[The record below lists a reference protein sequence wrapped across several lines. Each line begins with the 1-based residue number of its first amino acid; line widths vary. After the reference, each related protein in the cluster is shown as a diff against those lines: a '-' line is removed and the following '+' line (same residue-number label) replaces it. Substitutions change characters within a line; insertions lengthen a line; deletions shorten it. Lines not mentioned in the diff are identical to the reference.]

1 MNEDCKHHFHHHRG
15 HGNGALYGLGAVGA
29 AVYYVQTSVGFWGAI
44 VGVLK
49 GLVWP
54 ALLVYH
60 VFETLKY

>member
-1 MNEDCKHHFHHHRG
+1 MTADDKHHFHHRGRG
-15 HGNGALYGLGAVGA
+15 HSANYGLGAVGA
-29 AVYYVQTSVGFWGAI
+29 AVYYVQNSVGFWGAI
-44 VGVLK
+44 LGVLK